1 MKENLF
7 MDSLKSYRGSK
18 RQKIMGLVKEVLLK
32 KKTEST
38 IVAAQDQ
45 TLHTSNMRNAVYGE
59 NVQSICHVCRIAVET
74 VALYCFR
81 MLKTSAEGEQTSET

>member
-1 MKENLF
+1 
-7 MDSLKSYRGSK
+7 
-18 RQKIMGLVKEVLLK
+18 MGLVKEVLLK

-59 NVQSICHVCRIAVET
+59 NVQSICHVCRIAV
-74 VALYCFR
+74 
-81 MLKTSAEGEQTSET
+81 

>member
-1 MKENLF
+1 
-7 MDSLKSYRGSK
+7 
-18 RQKIMGLVKEVLLK
+18 MGLVKEVLLK

-81 MLKTSAEGEQTSET
+81 MLKTSAEGEQTSGT